1 MHCMP
6 MLCFVHKVFRAC
18 LLSEGK
24 IKCLRKFLSIF
35 LQIDGKIVARE
46 MIIKPSQKL
55 QAVWCYIIKMV
66 LSATL

>member
-1 MHCMP
+1 MP
-6 MLCFVHKVFRAC
+6 QKIFVDLPTNRR
-18 LLSEGK
+18 E
-24 IKCLRKFLSIF
+24 
-35 LQIDGKIVARE
+35 IVARE